1 MSFASIDVAPVAFDA
16 AEAGRVA
23 PAEPASAGGRRPADA
38 AERRKAVGAAEQFEA
53 LFIAQLIREMRK
65 SIREISPEGSLL
77 RDPVNGGL
85 TDFVDAAVTQSLASR
100 RAFGIAD
107 FILRQI
113 APDALP
119 DRAAAR
125 AGAST
130 RAPI

>member
-1 MSFASIDVAPVAFDA
+1 MSFASIDSTPVAFDA
-16 AEAGRVA
+16 AEVGRVA
-23 PAEPASAGGRRPADA
+23 PASAEA

-53 LFIAQLIREMRK
+53 LLIAQLIREMRK

-77 RDPVNGGL
+77 RDPVNGSL

-119 DRAAAR
+119 GRAAAR